1 MNKIKLLYDI
11 ATTMKKSD
19 KIAGVLGVRVRKD
32 QDEVFTLRNEFEKA
46 TTGQAKTTV
55 SAELNLDGRH
65 VKRESTT
72 EFELSGCC
80 GHGHGHG
87 PGMLRRMFHGKGEG
101 DRCCGVRGVFGKL
114 SAAFGILNGIEAEE
128 REDGG
133 ARLTL
138 NLDAL
143 PEELKAGLLEKLRHK
158 AEHCCHHGS
167 LAGCQVEAVHGQV
180 TVEVDRERKIEK
192 IVVGLDGSMSGRDEG
207 VHEVTA
213 SGEVAFAW

>member
-11 ATTMKKSD
+11 ATTMKNSE

-32 QDEVFTLRNEFEKA
+32 QDEVFTLRNEFEKGGN
-46 TTGQAKTTV
+46 GQAKTVV

-87 PGMLRRMFHGKGEG
+87 MLRRIFHGRAEREG
-101 DRCCGVRGVFGKL
+101 CCGVRGFFGKL
-114 SAAFGILNGIEAEE
+114 SFAFGILNGIEAQE
-128 REDGG
+128 RADGG

-143 PEELKAGLLEKLRHK
+143 PEELKAGLMEKLRHK

-192 IVVGLDGSMSGRDEG
+192 IVIGLDGSMSGRDDG